1 MSLVAL
7 VAIRQMHNFM
17 QQQEE
22 DRRRM
27 TESLSTKPKSSG
39 WGYRDSDH
47 PPVGGGGEIGLPF
60 AVELAKESIMASLGS
75 FEERRASY
83 RKLLEDQQASKKS
96 YSMKTG
102 FLKLAAAAAA
112 CVFLTAAHAGQ
123 PSAAISDNCMVV
135 YDDGVGTEYTF
146 LTGAVEALRIKLN
159 PKGFYDVRMIFPDH
173 LSLTSTTVGMWEPDM
188 RTFHKRFMACSGM
201 QLPKG
206 LK

>member
-1 MSLVAL
+1 MSVAAF
-7 VAIRQMHNFM
+7 VAIQQMQNFM
-17 QQQEE
+17 RQQEE

-27 TESLSTKPKSSG
+27 TESPSTKPKSSG

-47 PPVGGGGEIGLPF
+47 LPVGGGGEIGLPL
-60 AVELAKESIMASLGS
+60 AVDLAKESIMASLGS
-75 FEERRASY
+75 FEERQASY

-112 CVFLTAAHAGQ
+112 CVFLTAAHAGP
-123 PSAAISDNCMVV
+123 PSAVISDNCMIV
-135 YDDGVGTEYTF
+135 YDDGDKNETTF
-146 LTGAVEALRIKLN
+146 LTGSVEALRISFN
-159 PKGFYDVRMIFPDH
+159 PKGFYSVMMIFPEH
-173 LSLTSTTVGMWEPDM
+173 VSLSTTTVGMWEAEM

>member
-1 MSLVAL
+1 
-7 VAIRQMHNFM
+7 
-17 QQQEE
+17 
-22 DRRRM
+22 M
-27 TESLSTKPKSSG
+27 TTSSSTGHQSTG
-39 WGYRDSDH
+39 WGYREPGNPKVTPYKRVHDESDDQY
-47 PPVGGGGEIGLPF
+47 PVGGGGEI
-60 AVELAKESIMASLGS
+60 ELRLGIQMAEESILASLGG
-75 FEERRASY
+75 FEERQASL
-83 RKLLEDQQASKKS
+83 RKLLDDQQASKKS

-112 CVFLTAAHAGQ
+112 CIFLTAAHAGQ
-123 PSAAISDNCMVV
+123 PSAVISDNCMVV
-135 YDDGVGTEYTF
+135 YENGGGTEYTF
-146 LTGAVEALRIKLN
+146 LTGAVEALQIKIN

>member
-17 QQQEE
+17 HQQEE

-27 TESLSTKPKSSG
+27 TESLSTKTKSPG
-39 WGYRDSDH
+39 WGYRESDH
-47 PPVGGGGEIGLPF
+47 LPVGGGGEIGLPL
-60 AVELAKESIMASLGS
+60 AVDMAKESIMASLGS
-75 FEERRASY
+75 FEERQASY

-123 PSAAISDNCMVV
+123 PSAVISDNCMVV